1 MTFDEIF
8 LLSIA
13 VIVGFI
19 ALFFVQK
26 RIPRKVQVTDYT
38 DSWKD
43 LQSYCKDKTTWPQ
56 AILEA
61 DQLLDKAL
69 KRRRYKGKSM
79 GERMVSAQRIIT
91 NNDQLWFAHNLA
103 KKVAANTDVRLK
115 EADVKAALYAFRD
128 ALRDIGALEKP
139 EVAVPEGNHNG

>member
-1 MTFDEIF
+1 MSFDEMF
-8 LLSIA
+8 LTGLG
-13 VIVGFI
+13 VIV
-19 ALFFVQK
+19 LVLVLVVLHK
-26 RIPRKVQVTDYT
+26 RVPRKVPVTDFT

-43 LQSYCKDKTTWPQ
+43 LQTHCKDKSTWPQ

-69 KRRRYKGKSM
+69 RRRRYKGKSM
-79 GERMVSAQRIIT
+79 GERMVSAQRAIS

-103 KKVAANTDVRLK
+103 KKVAANSDTRLR
-115 EADVKAALYAFRD
+115 ETDVKAALFAFRD

-139 EVAVPEGNHNG
+139 EATNQEGVSHG